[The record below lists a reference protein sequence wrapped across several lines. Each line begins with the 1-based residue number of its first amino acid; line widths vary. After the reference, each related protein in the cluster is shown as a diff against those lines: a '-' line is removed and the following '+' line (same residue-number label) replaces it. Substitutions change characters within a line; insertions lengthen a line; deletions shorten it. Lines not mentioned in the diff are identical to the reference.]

1 MEVQD
6 RVAQLS
12 ASSIDRA
19 LRPYRARQKRR
30 GVSTTRPGTLLKQ
43 QIAMRTFAEWTEQQ
57 PGFFEMD
64 LVAHCGWTG
73 AGQFLYT
80 LSLVDVATG
89 WVTCAGLRDKRSET
103 VFCGLQRLQAELP
116 FPILGLDSDNGSEF
130 INQVMLAYCQ
140 TEAITFTR
148 SRPYRK
154 NDGCHVEQKNWAVV
168 RRLVGYDRL
177 EVEAL
182 AALERI
188 HDLSRDYVNFL
199 HPVRKLVSKTRHG
212 ARVSRRYDA
221 AQTPYHRL
229 LASGVLSAA
238 MTADLTQRSSAL
250 DPIRLKLQ
258 LEAAQRTLTAR
269 AARSDAYVRQ
279 P

>member
-19 LRPYRARQKRR
+19 LRPYRTRGKRR

-64 LVAHCGWTG
+64 LVAHCGWSG

-89 WVTCAGLRDKRSET
+89 WVTCAGLRHKRSET
-103 VFCGLQRLQAELP
+103 VFGGLQRLQAELP

-154 NDGCHVEQKNWAVV
+154 NDGCHVEQIPLCQVV
-168 RRLVGYDRL
+168 AAAPGQQACHWCQMRR
-177 EVEAL
+177 
-182 AALERI
+182 
-188 HDLSRDYVNFL
+188 
-199 HPVRKLVSKTRHG
+199 TRC
-212 ARVSRRYDA
+212 R
-221 AQTPYHRL
+221 
-229 LASGVLSAA
+229 LSARRASRAVRPSCCRRA
-238 MTADLTQRSSAL
+238 M
-250 DPIRLKLQ
+250 
-258 LEAAQRTLTAR
+258 
-269 AARSDAYVRQ
+269 
-279 P
+279 